1 MEPEAH
7 EPTTVSQRLMD
18 IFVFA
23 PAGLVVTAVEEFP
36 RLVERGRER
45 VTGRVTSAR
54 TVGSFAV
61 SAGRHRLRQRA
72 DDLRHDRESAGAP
85 VPDEPDSPATA
96 VPTEGPTAATLP
108 DGPVVRAA
116 STPSRSASPENADD
130 GMAPSVD
137 SAPAVDGAPA
147 PLAIPGFDTLSAS
160 QVVQRLDGLTPD
172 ELAAVR
178 AHESAHRGRRTILNR
193 VEQLLDERS

>member
-1 MEPEAH
+1 MDPADD
-7 EPTTVSQRLMD
+7 EPTTVSQRLLD
-18 IFVFA
+18 VFVFA

-61 SAGRHRLRQRA
+61 TAGRSQLLKRA
-72 DDLRHDRESAGAP
+72 EDLRRSRASA
-85 VPDEPDSPATA
+85 
-96 VPTEGPTAATLP
+96 EGPASEAP
-108 DGPVVRAA
+108 KGADNASSSDGPVVRAA
-116 STPSRSASPENADD
+116 STPSRSASPESTANGEATTPD
-130 GMAPSVD
+130 GTSV
-137 SAPAVDGAPA
+137 

-160 QVVQRLDGLTPD
+160 QVVQRLDGLTAD

-178 AHESAHRGRRTILNR
+178 AHESGRRGRRTILNR